1 MKVLQD
7 LKWLFSCKIYGL
19 LITIL
24 IFINFIIND
33 IMIKRQNYYKW
44 LSSHA
49 LMIHI
54 HHRFNKKKNPRSK
67 KKRKEKEKN
76 LINTNWEN
84 YFQSRD
90 KDTAVTCFISSEVTT
105 RKKPAMFTYSVLMSF
120 MLPICKHWS
129 RSFEHAYWLRNRVP
143 NQQLQNVAINR
154 CT

>member
-49 LMIHI
+49 IMIHI

-67 KKRKEKEKN
+67 KKEKKRKEKN

-105 RKKPAMFTYSVLMSF
+105 RKKTGNVYLFRFDVFHVTYMQTLVKVLWACV
-120 MLPICKHWS
+120 L
-129 RSFEHAYWLRNRVP
+129 A
-143 NQQLQNVAINR
+143 A
-154 CT
+154 